1 MAKIGIRK
9 IKIAKKGEVSDSFF
23 DSSGLVVQPYNKF
36 TEINFVQDSAALSDE
51 TVDDENGT
59 YHVVSLDFV
68 TRSDFDEWRP
78 LIRTYIEIPV
88 VILVESID
96 GCNYV
101 IGTNKAPAYITVNN
115 SYKKID
121 SREIHTT
128 CNYRN
133 KYGLLEVKFKL
144 NPSVPEAPFEEYI
157 IIDQNIVKTSWQGGA
172 NVIYVKFSYKDWQI
186 QTISNT

>member
-23 DSSGLVVQPYNKF
+23 DSSGLFVQPYQKF
-36 TEINFVQDSAALSDE
+36 TEINFVQNSATLSDE

-59 YHVVSLDFV
+59 YHIINLDFA
-68 TRSDFDEWRP
+68 TRSNLDEWKP
-78 LIRTYIEIPV
+78 LIRSYIEIPV

-96 GCNYV
+96 GSNYV

-115 SYKKID
+115 SYKRVD
-121 SREIHTT
+121 SRELHTS
-128 CNYRN
+128 CVYKN
-133 KYGLLEVKFKL
+133 KNGLLEAKLSL
-144 NPSVPEAPFEEYI
+144 NPIVPEDSYEEFI
-157 IIDQNIVKTSWQGGA
+157 IIDQDIVKTSWQGG
-172 NVIYVKFSYKDWQI
+172 NGILYVDSILDWQT

>member
-9 IKIAKKGEVSDSFF
+9 IRITKKGEVSDSFF
-23 DSSGLVVQPYNKF
+23 DSSGLVAQPYLKF
-36 TEINFVQDSAALSDE
+36 TEINFVQDSATLSDE

-59 YHVVSLDFV
+59 YHVINLDFA
-68 TRSDFDEWRP
+68 TRSELDEWKP
-78 LIRTYIEIPV
+78 LIRSFIEIPV
-88 VILVESID
+88 VILVESVD

-121 SREIHTT
+121 SREVLTS
-128 CNYRN
+128 CNYKN
-133 KYGLLEVKFKL
+133 KNGLLEVRFNL
-144 NPSVPEAPFEEYI
+144 NSIVPEDPYEEYI
-157 IIDQNIVKTSWQGGA
+157 IIDQNMVKTSWQGGVG
-172 NVIYVKFSYKDWQI
+172 VIYVNSSNKDWQT